1 MTPEQRLKAFQ
12 QGLEQLQQQYGVNLI
27 ADSQA
32 EKLGEAVLVK
42 PMIRVVLADQWQP
55 DDIDEQ

>member
-12 QGLEQLQQQYGVNLI
+12 QGLEQLQQRYGVNLV
-27 ADSQA
+27 ADSQV

-55 DDIDEQ
+55 DDTTNN